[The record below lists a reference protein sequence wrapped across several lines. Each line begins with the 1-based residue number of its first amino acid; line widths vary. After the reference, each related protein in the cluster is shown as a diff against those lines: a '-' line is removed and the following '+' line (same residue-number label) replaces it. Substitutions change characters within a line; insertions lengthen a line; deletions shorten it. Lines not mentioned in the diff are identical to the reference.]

1 MQPLRIGIVNDALI
15 SREVLRRLVASVG
28 HYQVAWLAENGIE
41 AVDRCA
47 QDTPDLILMDL
58 LMPLMDG
65 VEATRR
71 IMQQSPCAI
80 LLVTASVNQ
89 FASKVF
95 EAMGHGALDA
105 VNTPELGLNISPTVG
120 PGLLGKIATIA
131 KLIGRAPKV
140 LGPTIAIPSKTAVN
154 PHLPHLP
161 HLLAV
166 GASTGGPQALATILR
181 AIPRESKL
189 AVVIV
194 QHIDAQFAPGLVE
207 WLQQQASLPVTLA
220 RSGTI
225 AQCGTITIAGGDRH
239 LVMGRNSTLM
249 HRLNHT
255 KNTYCPSVDI
265 LFQSLATHWTGTG
278 TGVLLTGMGR
288 DGALGLKQLRDGGWQ
303 TIAQD
308 EASCVVFGMPRA
320 AAELGAANLVLPI
333 SEIAQFCGKLAI

>member
-1 MQPLRIGIVNDALI
+1 MQPLRIGIVNDALM
-15 SREVLRRLVASVG
+15 SREVLRRLVVSVG
-28 HYQVAWLAENGIE
+28 HYQVAWLAENGME

-105 VNTPELGLNISPTVG
+105 VNTPELGLNIAATVG

-140 LGPTIAIPSKTAVN
+140 LRPTIAIPSKTAVN
-154 PHLPHLP
+154 PHLPHL
-161 HLLAV
+161 LAL
-166 GASTGGPQALATILR
+166 GASTGGPQALATVLR
-181 AIPRESKL
+181 AIPQESKL
-189 AVVIV
+189 AVVIL
-194 QHIDAQFAPGLVE
+194 QHIDAQFAPGLIE

-225 AQCGTITIAGGDRH
+225 AQSGTITIAGGDRH
-239 LVMGRNSTLM
+239 LVMGRSSTLM

-255 KNTYCPSVDI
+255 KNTYCPSVDV

-288 DGALGLKQLRDGGWQ
+288 DGAVGLKQLRDVGWQ

-320 AAELGAANLVLPI
+320 AAELGAASLVLPI